1 MTFDMYREII
11 IDHSKNPRNFG
22 TLDKPDG
29 TASAENPSC
38 GDNVDLQYHV
48 DAKKKV
54 LTDIKFT
61 GTGCSLT
68 KAGASVLTEQVKG
81 KSLKD
86 IAGYTDDAFIA
97 DLGVPVTP
105 ARKKCALLALRT
117 LREQVIK
124 TTQ

>member
-11 IDHSKNPRNFG
+11 IDHAKNPRNFG

-29 TASAENPSC
+29 TASADNPSC
-38 GDNVDLQYHV
+38 GDNVDLQYQI
-48 DAKKKV
+48 DFKKKI

-81 KSLKD
+81 RALEE
-86 IAGYTDDAFIA
+86 IAHYTDDAFIA

-117 LREQVIK
+117 LRGKIAKIVE
-124 TTQ
+124 